1 MSYDR
6 DLSFIYYNPT
16 KIIYGEKSVKEVAL
30 EVDALGGSR
39 AVLVTDS
46 GIVKAGLAGQV
57 EEALGG
63 KHAAT
68 FDRVIQDSG
77 FHIVN
82 EGAEFAR
89 DAGADIIVSVGGGSV
104 IDTAKGMSILLKEG
118 GSLMDYSGFQ
128 MLTRPQTPHIVIPTT
143 AGTGSEVTYAA
154 VIKNWETNEK
164 ILFCDHHIIPGAAIL
179 DPLMTEGL
187 PPHLTASTGM
197 DALTH
202 AIEAL
207 HALQREPIA
216 DGMALH
222 AIRLITGYLP
232 RCVEQGDDLA
242 ARGQQQIAALMGG
255 VAFGNAQIGLVHAMA
270 HSLGA
275 LFEVP
280 HGLANSILLPHV
292 MLFNLEDCADRYA
305 LVAQAMGLDTGK
317 LADEDAARAAAD
329 AIWKLTGQIGL
340 PQRLREAGV
349 PEDGLADAAELSLSD
364 GSIVYN
370 PRPVFEAEEVLAL
383 YREAW

>member
-16 KIIYGEKSVKEVAL
+16 KIIYGEKSFREVAL

-57 EEALGG
+57 EEALGS

-222 AIRLITGYLP
+222 AIRLIIRYLP

-270 HSLGA
+270 HSVGA

-305 LVAQAMGLDTGK
+305 LVAQAMGLDTEK

-329 AIWKLTGQIGL
+329 AIWKLTRQIGL

-349 PEDGLADAAELSLSD
+349 PEEGLADAAELSLSD